1 MDQIIQVLATGL
13 SQGGVYALV
22 GLGFSLVN
30 MATRVLNLSQGSYA
44 MLGGLMFLTFVSI
57 WELDFWVAF
66 GLVLVIIAALG
77 VLTERIVNLRT
88 RPWRPVS
95 IDMAVLST
103 LALVVVFEGASFL
116 IWGADPQ
123 RGPAVQR
130 GVFEFM
136 GAIIVWQSVWMFG
149 AAIVI
154 AVALHL
160 FLHKTWTGRAM
171 RACSQ
176 NPLTGALLGIN
187 VRRVGTVAFVLSAMI
202 GAVAGILVSPITWLE
217 YQVGGYFMLKGILA
231 YLLGG
236 EEDVAGPVA
245 GGIFLGLIENI
256 FLLVPGTT
264 GGLLK
269 QVVPMAALIVILVWR
284 PQGLFNMSK
293 AR

>member
-1 MDQIIQVLATGL
+1 MDQVIQVLATGL

-30 MATRVLNLSQGSYA
+30 MATRVLNLAQGSYA

-57 WELDFWVAF
+57 WQLPFWIAF
-66 GLVLVIIAALG
+66 ALVLVIIAALG
-77 VLTERIVNLRT
+77 FLTERIVNLRT
-88 RPWRPVS
+88 RPWSPVS

-123 RGPAVQR
+123 RGPVIHR

-136 GAIIVWQSVWMFG
+136 GAIIVWQSVWMFV
-149 AAIVI
+149 AAIGI
-154 AVALHL
+154 ALALHL
-160 FLHKTWTGRAM
+160 FLHFTWMGRAM

-187 VRRVGTVAFVLSAMI
+187 VRRVGAVAFVLSAMI

-284 PQGLFNMSK
+284 PQGLFSFSK